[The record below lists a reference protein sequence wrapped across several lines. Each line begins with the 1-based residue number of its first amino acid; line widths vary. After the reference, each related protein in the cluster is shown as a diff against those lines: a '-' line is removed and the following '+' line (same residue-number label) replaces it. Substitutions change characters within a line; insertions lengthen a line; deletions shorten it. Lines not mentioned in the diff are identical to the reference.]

1 MLNPYAGMPTRER
14 NVILLALVGLS
25 AAAWVVVFWQ
35 ARGMS
40 GAMGLTMGL
49 DVALFLA
56 IWIAMMVAMM
66 FPSAA
71 PMILMFG
78 AISAGKRRQGQAATP
93 TAVFVGGYLFVWTAF
108 GALAWLLASG
118 ADLLASRAPWLM
130 ANGARIGGVA
140 LVAAGLYQVTPLKR
154 VCLTKCRTP
163 MQFVL
168 GSWRDGAWGAL
179 RMGVEHGAFCL
190 GCCWWLMVIL
200 FPLGVMNVV
209 AMGLLTA
216 LIFAEK
222 VLPVGRL
229 ISWLAAA
236 GLVIYGAVVI
246 VAPMALPALL

>member
-1 MLNPYAGMPTRER
+1 MLNPYATMPVRER
-14 NVILLALVGLS
+14 NLILLALVGLS
-25 AAAWVVVFWQ
+25 AGAWALVLWQ
-35 ARGMS
+35 AQSMS

-49 DVALFLA
+49 GVALFLG
-56 IWIAMMVAMM
+56 IWITMMVAMM

-71 PMILMFG
+71 PMILMYG
-78 AISAGKRRQGQAATP
+78 AISAGKRRQGQPATP
-93 TAVFVGGYLFVWTAF
+93 TAVFVGGYLLIWTAF
-108 GALAWLLASG
+108 GALAYLLANG
-118 ADLLASRAPWLM
+118 ADLLGSQSPWLM

-140 LVAAGLYQVTPLKR
+140 LVGAGLYQLTPLKR

-179 RMGVEHGAFCL
+179 RMGMEHGAFCL
-190 GCCWWLMVIL
+190 GCCWWLMLIL

-209 AMGLLTA
+209 AMGLLAA

-229 ISWLAAA
+229 ISGLAAA
-236 GLVIYGAVVI
+236 GLIVYGAVVI